1 MFSVRHSNG
10 FRLAASAAALL
21 FLTPGCSSNSFL
33 ARFAPPGVVKYEDI
47 AGDKPPNPAIE
58 ETVREYRADTQSR
71 FPVLSQTPTSNP
83 APQIPESE
91 IRDAQKA
98 ALIEGRERLAEEIA
112 GDEAAVEAEE
122 ARTAITSRGE
132 RFNDQ
137 LERDDAAAKA
147 ERREDLGGDA
157 PQQP

>member
-10 FRLAASAAALL
+10 FRLAASAVALL
-21 FLTPGCSSNSFL
+21 FLTPACSSNSVL

-58 ETVREYRADTQSR
+58 ETVREYRADTRSR
-71 FPVLSQTPTSNP
+71 FPVLSQTPTAGP

-91 IRDAQKA
+91 LRDAQKA
-98 ALIEGRERLAEEIA
+98 ELIEGREKLAEEIA

-122 ARTAITSRGE
+122 ARAAAITSRGE

-147 ERREDLGGDA
+147 ERREDLSGGET
-157 PQQP
+157 Q